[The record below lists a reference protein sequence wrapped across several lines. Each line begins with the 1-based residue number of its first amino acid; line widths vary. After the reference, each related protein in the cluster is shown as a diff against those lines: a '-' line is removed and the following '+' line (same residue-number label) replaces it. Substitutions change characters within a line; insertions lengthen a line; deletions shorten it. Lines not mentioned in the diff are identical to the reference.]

1 MKKPLILLTAL
12 LAVPA
17 VGITSTPITGMVASK
32 CVITTDTDGVYGN
45 PTATK
50 LSTLAADG
58 GVLPIIRYDIITANA
73 YKAKIHTP
81 VAFTSSPPL
90 GSETVNWSGSTVANQ
105 MSDSNKSAFN
115 TNKVVYNNTSEFDLT
130 LAGSVWFDV
139 TSAATYGYNKAFPA
153 GTYQAVVTAECVA
166 Q

>member
-50 LSTLAADG
+50 LSTLATDG

-81 VAFTSSPPL
+81 IAFTSSPPL

-105 MSDSNKSAFN
+105 MSDSNMSAFN